1 MRITNTALFEHGN
14 YTIIAQS
21 YETSTG
27 WGHIAILKH
36 NDRPL
41 DTLQTNKIR
50 YYNRTWE
57 RYRYQSAILGAL
69 YMQIESIK
77 DRIIYNYKIKSG
89 KTRLTQAQKDELLK
103 DNDEIKELQEIRHY
117 FADEYHNQWL

>member
-1 MRITNTALFEHGN
+1 MRITNTALFEHNN
-14 YTIIAQS
+14 YSIIAQS

-41 DTLQTNKIR
+41 DTLQTARIR

-57 RYRYQSAILGAL
+57 RYQYQSAILDVISQ
-69 YMQIESIK
+69 QIEAVK
-77 DRIIYNYKIKSG
+77 DLLCWTHKAHTGKS
-89 KTRLTQAQKDELLK
+89 RLTKQEKEELYA
-103 DNDEIKELQEIRHY
+103 NDSEIAELKELKHY
-117 FADEYHNQWL
+117 FADEYRGY